1 MPDVPLLPLFT
12 PGCGGPVHPGI
23 KGGDMGVS
31 AGLRACFLLKKRS
44 LLWNE
49 VPYFA
54 DLTPIAFVFTFV
66 CLIILDAFSK
76 AKEGNMLFFNYMIKM
91 PCFRSDIVVIGKNVM
106 YHCL

>member
-1 MPDVPLLPLFT
+1 M
-12 PGCGGPVHPGI
+12 
-23 KGGDMGVS
+23 
-31 AGLRACFLLKKRS
+31 
-44 LLWNE
+44 WNE

-91 PCFRSDIVVIGKNVM
+91 PCFRSDTVVIGKNVCITASQRLNING
-106 YHCL
+106 YNLYSDRVTDDLQKTSYVDL